1 MRAMTLQAKM
11 ILLLIKNKIQIAK
24 AQLQKPMIQPYLKA
38 WLQNKRRILEKSFKD
53 KERRKIR
60 KVLLK

>member
-11 ILLLIKNKIQIAK
+11 TLLLIKNKIQIAK

-38 WLQNKRRILEKSFKD
+38 
-53 KERRKIR
+53 
-60 KVLLK
+60 